1 MFNLDIYETIFF
13 ILMIFYGLIR
23 IFYSKHRFTTK
34 YKKSVNYYFEKFNSS
49 LVSFGVIFFPL
60 ISIFFQC
67 FDNFKIIIPEF
78 LRIISSFILFFDVIF
93 FYFIHK
99 QLAENWSPYLEIKEN
114 QKLITNGVYKYIRHP
129 MYTQL
134 WIWVIF
140 QGLVL
145 SNYFIEIIGILTWG
159 NLYFMRISNEE
170 KMMIEEFGD
179 KYKEYMKKTGRLIP
193 QINFL

>member
-1 MFNLDIYETIFF
+1 MFNLDIYETIFLL
-13 ILMIFYGLIR
+13 LMIFYGLIR

-60 ISIFFQC
+60 ISIFFHC
-67 FDNFKIIIPEF
+67 FNNFKIIIPEI
-78 LRIISSFILFFDVIF
+78 LRIISLFILFFDVIF

-170 KMMIEEFGD
+170 KMMVEEFGD

>member
-1 MFNLDIYETIFF
+1 MINLDTYETIFLCLI
-13 ILMIFYGLIR
+13 ILYGLIR

-34 YKKSVNYYFEKFNSS
+34 YKKSVNYYLEKFNSY

-60 ISIFFQC
+60 ASIIFHC
-67 FDNFKIIIPEF
+67 FDDFKIEIPEF
-78 LRIISSFILFFDVIF
+78 LRIISSIILFFDVIF
-93 FYFIHK
+93 FYFIHD
-99 QLAENWSPYLEIKEN
+99 QLADNWSPYLEVKEN

-140 QGLVL
+140 QGLIL

-159 NLYFMRISNEE
+159 NLYFMRVSNEE
-170 KMMIEEFGD
+170 KMMIDEFGNE
-179 KYKEYMKKTGRLIP
+179 YKEYMKRTGRLIP
-193 QINFL
+193 LLSC

>member
-1 MFNLDIYETIFF
+1 
-13 ILMIFYGLIR
+13 
-23 IFYSKHRFTTK
+23 
-34 YKKSVNYYFEKFNSS
+34 
-49 LVSFGVIFFPL
+49 
-60 ISIFFQC
+60 
-67 FDNFKIIIPEF
+67 
-78 LRIISSFILFFDVIF
+78 
-93 FYFIHK
+93 
-99 QLAENWSPYLEIKEN
+99 
-114 QKLITNGVYKYIRHP
+114 

-145 SNYFIEIIGILTWG
+145 SNFFIEIIGILTWG